1 MQGNWGCHSE
11 LLALYKWTKAHD
23 KNWNAL
29 SEIEIGDASL
39 PHRISSQYLLSM
51 SRWTYLPPSPPI
63 PHCCLTMS
71 EGFSSEVNE
80 DEKEEYRTWS
90 LSRRGK
96 KSTVGPSR
104 LHPQR
109 LALESLFAMS
119 EPSTHSLPKVDLS
132 NMIIRGSPWDLRTD
146 SIILSKKSC
155 PWESSTPSPPE
166 EYTAIL
172 WMVRHVFWYP
182 MLAS

>member
-1 MQGNWGCHSE
+1 MDKGTWQELKCIVGNRDRRC
-11 LLALYKWTKAHD
+11 LT
-23 KNWNAL
+23 
-29 SEIEIGDASL
+29 
-39 PHRISSQYLLSM
+39 SSQDQQPIFALHVKVDLPP
-51 SRWTYLPPSPPI
+51 PPSPPI

-90 LSRRGK
+90 LSRRGE

-104 LHPQR
+104 LHPQM
-109 LALESLFAMS
+109 LALESLCAMS

-166 EYTAIL
+166 EY
-172 WMVRHVFWYP
+172 RGP
-182 MLAS
+182 ASYLVNGETRFLVPNVSFITSLHSNRKG